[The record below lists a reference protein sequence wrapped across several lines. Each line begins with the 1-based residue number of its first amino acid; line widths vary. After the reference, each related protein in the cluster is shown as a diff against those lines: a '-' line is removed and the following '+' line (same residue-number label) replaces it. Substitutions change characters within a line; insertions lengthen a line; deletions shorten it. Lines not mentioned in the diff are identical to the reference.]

1 METPG
6 FPTCYPLKGGG
17 NTFKLILRGQNY
29 PNTNDRYNHNKKK
42 KNYRSISLRNIETKI
57 VNTIN
62 QQTKFNNILEQ
73 YIKKYNIHIIK
84 GNIFQEHKDGSIP
97 TNQLM

>member
-1 METPG
+1 MEVSRYSRETHVLWEQNSLD
-6 FPTCYPLKGGG
+6 T
-17 NTFKLILRGQNY
+17 KLHKDIIR
-29 PNTNDRYNHNKKK
+29 K
-42 KNYRSISLRNIETKI
+42 KNYRSISLRNIEAKI

-84 GNIFQEHKDGSIP
+84 GNIFQEHKDGSVP

>member
-1 METPG
+1 MIDI
-6 FPTCYPLKGGG
+6 
-17 NTFKLILRGQNY
+17 NT
-29 PNTNDRYNHNKKK
+29 TKK
-42 KNYRSISLRNIETKI
+42 KNYRSISLRNIGAKI

-62 QQTKFNNILEQ
+62 QQTKFNNILE

-84 GNIFQEHKDGSIP
+84 GNIFQEHKDGSIL